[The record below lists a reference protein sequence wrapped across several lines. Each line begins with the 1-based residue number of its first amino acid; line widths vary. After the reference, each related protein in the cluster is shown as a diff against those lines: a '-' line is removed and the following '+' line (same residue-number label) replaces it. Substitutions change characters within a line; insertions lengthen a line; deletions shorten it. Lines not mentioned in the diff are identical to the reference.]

1 MYSTTLPAEES
12 SKGRY
17 RPYIC
22 GRPASRPRKPKATDS
37 MRGSPAPDG
46 RGVESIYPCSNG
58 KALPQLQRPPRAF
71 SRRLAA
77 LTANVCECDAC
88 AATTRSR
95 GRISMNSS
103 SLRSNVWLRSSITRR
118 SGEDAKMNP
127 FDTAIQ
133 DFLTHT
139 DDLRC
144 IEPPDKSHRGP
155 LHIQRPGARTRIVVD
170 MVQTQP
176 AGRMGA

>member
-1 MYSTTLPAEES
+1 
-12 SKGRY
+12 
-17 RPYIC
+17 
-22 GRPASRPRKPKATDS
+22 
-37 MRGSPAPDG
+37 MRGSPDPDG

-58 KALPQLQRPPRAF
+58 KALPQLPATATRFLKEACGV
-71 SRRLAA
+71 
-77 LTANVCECDAC
+77 TANVCECEAC

-133 DFLTHT
+133 AFLTHT
-139 DDLRC
+139 AMTCGVLNHPIRVIADLY
-144 IEPPDKSHRGP
+144 
-155 LHIQRPGARTRIVVD
+155 
-170 MVQTQP
+170 
-176 AGRMGA
+176 